1 MDKIDFTICMMLMGN
16 SRIPYRELAVTFNMS
31 VNSIYKRIKSMV
43 ELQIIEKFVTH
54 LSFYAFDPIPIN
66 FVMFGTSKTKNPND
80 LIEKLGKNENI
91 YNVSYHS
98 GNLFVIH
105 AHLRDSSKLD
115 PLVSFVRQVGQI
127 PKLKVGLHST
137 PPQSTYRE
145 SKAGQYS
152 KLDFFIINSL
162 KDNSRKTVAD
172 IANEVGTSTKT
183 VRRHLNRLIEEG
195 LVLFSIN
202 WYPDKGSETIAMIIL
217 DLEPNAIINKTDFID
232 ELNRKYSQEILFSWA
247 FSTLPNTIIICVWT
261 NKMKELQELEAS
273 LRSEKVD
280 SISVNIGIKGILFP
294 TWRDKY
300 LEDKIKELKED
311 KLLSS

>member
-261 NKMKELQELEAS
+261 SKMKELQELEAS

-300 LEDKIKELKED
+300 LENKIKELKEE
-311 KLLSS
+311 KV